1 MHRSFELDKT
11 FFMFL
16 QLSSILFVL
25 LFGFFY
31 VTLFSHC
38 TSLHLALYVDSMVS
52 FPWPLIQ
59 YFVSLEFLCFTGKKK
74 NNIDLTHFVKWK
86 SRPIFL
92 AQRRWKA
99 EIFVLLFFGTS
110 PFRGEFSHGCFSL
123 PLKLPLLQISKSD

>member
-1 MHRSFELDKT
+1 MKIWKVSLSSFLKCQSPLSKNQALGWDYFRWNNRIICRGSSFTLSFRYWRYYSLSCFLIIHSPLMHRSFELDKT

-38 TSLHLALYVDSMVS
+38 TSLHLALYIDSMVS

-59 YFVSLEFLCFTGKKK
+59 YFVSWEFLCCT
-74 NNIDLTHFVKWK
+74 
-86 SRPIFL
+86 R
-92 AQRRWKA
+92 
-99 EIFVLLFFGTS
+99 
-110 PFRGEFSHGCFSL
+110 
-123 PLKLPLLQISKSD
+123 